1 MTRAFAFLFAAVVAL
16 AGAGHAQAQ
25 GFPNFFDDSRDI
37 MGGGPGF
44 FRPGMPLKELTQYD
58 TVMRLLAEGAL

>member
-1 MTRAFAFLFAAVVAL
+1 MIRAFAFLFAAVMVL
-16 AGAGHAQAQ
+16 AGAGQARAQ

-44 FRPGMPLKELTQYD
+44 FRFTSHRG
-58 TVMRLLAEGAL
+58 RRIGAF